1 VHHTLAINPLL
12 RSHAQ
17 SLPPPTLA
25 VQFHLPQ
32 WCKLSTIRTPRP
44 SSGHHHNHLPFN
56 PLPLFSPST
65 APTRVPSLESPSP
78 PSSHIFN
85 LFACL
90 PLGTL
95 LSIQSSFNNNNN
107 NIMKKNTNSMIVW
120 QSPTIQLIISGL
132 NHSTNRKTGNMVQS
146 YILRRD
152 VSPIEALATNKD
164 RSICGDCPLRGTT
177 INGKRTARP
186 CYVNVGQGPQS
197 VWKGQSNFAGKEESI
212 SGRTFRMGTYGDPA
226 FVPVS
231 VWRRLLSNVIGW
243 TGYTHQWRKATSQG
257 LKTLV
262 MASCESIESK
272 NEANALG
279 WRTFRVMRQNQWA
292 KETLQPDEV
301 LCPASEEAGR
311 KTTCENCRLC
321 SGTSKKAKNVAIY
334 AHSAQKVNLK

>member
-1 VHHTLAINPLL
+1 
-12 RSHAQ
+12 
-17 SLPPPTLA
+17 
-25 VQFHLPQ
+25 
-32 WCKLSTIRTPRP
+32 
-44 SSGHHHNHLPFN
+44 
-56 PLPLFSPST
+56 
-65 APTRVPSLESPSP
+65 
-78 PSSHIFN
+78 
-85 LFACL
+85 
-90 PLGTL
+90 
-95 LSIQSSFNNNNN
+95 
-107 NIMKKNTNSMIVW
+107 MKPNTNSMVAW

-132 NHSTNRKTGNMVQS
+132 NNSTNRKTGNMIQS

-164 RSICGDCPLRGTT
+164 RSICGDCPLRGKT
-177 INGKRTARP
+177 IKGKRTGRP
-186 CYVNVGQGPQS
+186 CYVNVGQGPQAT
-197 VWKGQSNFAGKEESI
+197 WKGQSNFAGKEESI

-231 VWRRLLSNVIGW
+231 VWHKLLANVIGW

>member
-1 VHHTLAINPLL
+1 MVA
-12 RSHAQ
+12 
-17 SLPPPTLA
+17 
-25 VQFHLPQ
+25 
-32 WCKLSTIRTPRP
+32 
-44 SSGHHHNHLPFN
+44 
-56 PLPLFSPST
+56 
-65 APTRVPSLESPSP
+65 
-78 PSSHIFN
+78 
-85 LFACL
+85 
-90 PLGTL
+90 
-95 LSIQSSFNNNNN
+95 
-107 NIMKKNTNSMIVW
+107 W

-132 NHSTNRKTGNMVQS
+132 NNSTNRKTGNMIQS

-152 VSPIEALATNKD
+152 ISPIEALATNKD

-177 INGKRTARP
+177 INGKRTGRP

-197 VWKGQSNFAGKEESI
+197 TWKGQSNFAGKESSI

-231 VWRRLLSNVIGW
+231 VWHKLLANVIGW

-272 NEANALG
+272 NEANSLG
-279 WRTFRVMRQNQWA
+279 WRTSALCVKTNLCKPMKYFAQHRKR
-292 KETLQPDEV
+292 LQ
-301 LCPASEEAGR
+301 
-311 KTTCENCRLC
+311 THTCENCQLC

>member
-1 VHHTLAINPLL
+1 
-12 RSHAQ
+12 
-17 SLPPPTLA
+17 
-25 VQFHLPQ
+25 
-32 WCKLSTIRTPRP
+32 
-44 SSGHHHNHLPFN
+44 
-56 PLPLFSPST
+56 
-65 APTRVPSLESPSP
+65 
-78 PSSHIFN
+78 
-85 LFACL
+85 
-90 PLGTL
+90 
-95 LSIQSSFNNNNN
+95 
-107 NIMKKNTNSMIVW
+107 MKKNKNSMVFW

-132 NHSTNRKTGNMVQS
+132 NNSKNRKTGNMVQS

-152 VSPIEALATNKD
+152 VSPITALATNKD
-164 RSICGDCPLRGTT
+164 RSICGDCPLRGKTV
-177 INGKRTARP
+177 NGKRIGRP
-186 CYVNVGQGPQS
+186 CYVNVGKGPQS

-231 VWRRLLSNVIGW
+231 VWHKLLANVIGW

-272 NEANALG
+272 NQANALG

-292 KETLQPDEV
+292 KETLQPDEI